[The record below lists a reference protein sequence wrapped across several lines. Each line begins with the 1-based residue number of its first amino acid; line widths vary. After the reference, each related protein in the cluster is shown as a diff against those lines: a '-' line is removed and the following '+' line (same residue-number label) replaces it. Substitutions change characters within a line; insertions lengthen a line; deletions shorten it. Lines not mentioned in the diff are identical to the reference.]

1 VERVDEEGL
10 NDAVHAQQVEV
21 VDLLV
26 EAALGAARAG
36 GGDVV
41 AFGAPD
47 EGEGDE
53 DFERVVEA

>member
-1 VERVDEEGL
+1 
-10 NDAVHAQQVEV
+10 VHAQQVEI

-41 AFGAPD
+41 AFGASD